1 MNKYFNGFDF
11 DGDCLILTTI
21 LEELEFD
28 TENYNIDLA

>member
-21 LEELEFD
+21 LEELKFD
-28 TENYNIDLA
+28 CVHTV